1 MQCRKDY
8 VKGRIQQSAIR
19 QYTRLMV
26 LLNFVDNKTS
36 SYVRQISCCHS
47 RLEKELN
54 RQRQTLKPL
63 ENKGFFRLSL
73 LYRNGTDTQVC

>member
-26 LLNFVDNKTS
+26 LLNFV
-36 SYVRQISCCHS
+36 Y
-47 RLEKELN
+47 
-54 RQRQTLKPL
+54 
-63 ENKGFFRLSL
+63 NKGFFRLSL